1 MLNKRDDP
9 MAAEALTISI
19 LDYTGPEVW
28 SKTCI
33 AALCCDCT
41 GNAAIRDQIT
51 EISTRISHSC
61 RRRWIK
67 KIIKI

>member
-41 GNAAIRDQIT
+41 GNVAIRDQIT
-51 EISTRISHSC
+51 
-61 RRRWIK
+61 
-67 KIIKI
+67 